1 MLEAIVRRFD
11 EPNEARTFEKGKFDL
26 VHVGGK
32 QVMRDRRPATK
43 VLPCCLS
50 ALFFLLSTGN
60 AAVYSATGAVNTLH
74 SDDSSRGV
82 DSDWLSAAED
92 LGR

>member
-1 MLEAIVRRFD
+1 MLEAIVRRF
-11 EPNEARTFEKGKFDL
+11 L
-26 VHVGGK
+26 V
-32 QVMRDRRPATK
+32 
-43 VLPCCLS
+43 
-50 ALFFLLSTGN
+50 STGN

-82 DSDWLSAAED
+82 DWLSAAED